1 MKERL
6 LGFIFC
12 ATLLAYAV
20 NLSLDAIHHRY
31 SENLWF
37 QAHWVLYD
45 IVIPAVLL
53 LALAWIMGFFRRGRE
68 RWGDAGAL
76 LTIALLTI
84 ALLIY
89 TMLGAGYSCWKYCF

>member
-20 NLSLDAIHHRY
+20 NITLDAVHHHY
-31 SENLWF
+31 SASLWF

-45 IVIPAVLL
+45 VVIPALLL
-53 LALAWIMGFFRRGRE
+53 LALAWVMGFFRRGRE
-68 RWGDAGAL
+68 RWGDAA
-76 LTIALLTI
+76 ALLTI